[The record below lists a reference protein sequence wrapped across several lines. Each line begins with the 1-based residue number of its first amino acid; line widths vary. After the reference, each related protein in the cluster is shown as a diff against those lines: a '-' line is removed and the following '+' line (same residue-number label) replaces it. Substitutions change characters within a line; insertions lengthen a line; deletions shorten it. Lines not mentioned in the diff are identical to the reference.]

1 MRLSF
6 SVFILCFSL
15 IAAADDYQK
24 ILMTKHKDSPALRS
38 LKACTHAKL
47 GANDRNGFSWDDWRA
62 EIPGQS
68 VVVNPKRVYFGEFD
82 VDMIVSI
89 DGFTW
94 AFMRNVP
101 LPANA
106 SRLSPSDPS
115 MWPDKLMSDARE
127 SGKMI
132 RLTKLSG
139 VHSQSP
145 FPTTDKSGMYADA
158 VKIEILD
165 QPIDANANPINEL
178 LKACQAEPQK

>member
-1 MRLSF
+1 
-6 SVFILCFSL
+6 
-15 IAAADDYQK
+15 
-24 ILMTKHKDSPALRS
+24 
-38 LKACTHAKL
+38 
-47 GANDRNGFSWDDWRA
+47 
-62 EIPGQS
+62 
-68 VVVNPKRVYFGEFD
+68 
-82 VDMIVSI
+82 
-89 DGFTW
+89 
-94 AFMRNVP
+94 
-101 LPANA
+101 
-106 SRLSPSDPS
+106 